1 MSRTLRPA
9 RHHRVRCR
17 PRLERLESLGLL
29 DAGLGNLAVLST
41 TPANGATL
49 PQSPTD
55 LIVQF
60 NQPFKQPSSSP
71 QSSPPQSSPPQSSP
85 PQSSPPQSS
94 PPQSSPPQSSPPQS
108 SPPGSV
114 NHDIVLEQV
123 SSDGQTAKPMAI
135 QERFQPWRIPPIRW
149 MSRSTR
155 R

>member
-17 PRLERLESLGLL
+17 PRLERLESLQLL

-49 PQSPTD
+49 SQSPTD

-71 QSSPPQSSPPQSSP
+71 QSSPPSPPSAVLSSAVL
-85 PQSSPPQSS
+85 SSAVLSS
-94 PPQSSPPQSSPPQS
+94 AVLSSAVLSSAVL
-108 SPPGSV
+108 SPGFGEP
-114 NHDIVLEQV
+114 
-123 SSDGQTAKPMAI
+123 
-135 QERFQPWRIPPIRW
+135 
-149 MSRSTR
+149 
-155 R
+155 